1 MGGCETSEVGRK
13 ALRVLFFGSLGGCEN
28 NQGLKES
35 PWVLFFG
42 SLGGC
47 ENNRGLKESP
57 WVVFFES
64 QAGSESFQG
73 RKEGHQVVRFWSFA
87 GGIVANQEEPYEFR
101 TGHLSAVRHFTL
113 ARRHLR
119 AVLAFSEERGQIVIV
134 PFRDWHECRAFIQL
148 CLQNPFLALLEHL
161 DVRGVDEEGPV
172 AADQAVAADQFVN
185 LLH

>member
-1 MGGCETSEVGRK
+1 M
-13 ALRVLFFGSLGGCEN
+13 
-28 NQGLKES
+28 
-35 PWVLFFG
+35 
-42 SLGGC
+42 
-47 ENNRGLKESP
+47 KESP
-57 WVVFFES
+57 WVVFFGS

-73 RKEGHQVVRFWSFA
+73 RKEGQWVVRFWSFA

-113 ARRHLR
+113 ALRHLR
-119 AVLAFSEERGQIVIV
+119 VILAFSEERGQIVIV

-148 CLQNPFLALLEHL
+148 SLQNPFLALLEHL

>member
-1 MGGCETSEVGRK
+1 M
-13 ALRVLFFGSLGGCEN
+13 
-28 NQGLKES
+28 KEI
-35 PWVLFFG
+35 
-42 SLGGC
+42 
-47 ENNRGLKESP
+47 P

-73 RKEGHQVVRFWSFA
+73 RKEGQWVVRFWSFA
-87 GGIVANQEEPYEFR
+87 GGIVANQRETPVYR

-134 PFRDWHECRAFIQL
+134 PFRDWHECRTFIQL
-148 CLQNPFLALLEHL
+148 CLQNPFLSLLEHL

>member
-1 MGGCETSEVGRK
+1 MRLPRLEGK
-13 ALRVLFFGSLGGCEN
+13 PLGSLLRKYGRRRD
-28 NQGLKES
+28 
-35 PWVLFFG
+35 F
-42 SLGGC
+42 
-47 ENNRGLKESP
+47 RGLKESP
-57 WVVFFES
+57 WVVFFGS

-73 RKEGHQVVRFWSFA
+73 RKEGQWVVRFWSFA

>member
-1 MGGCETSEVGRK
+1 M
-13 ALRVLFFGSLGGCEN
+13 
-28 NQGLKES
+28 KES
-35 PWVLFFG
+35 P
-42 SLGGC
+42 
-47 ENNRGLKESP
+47 R
-57 WVVFFES
+57 VVFFES

-87 GGIVANQEEPYEFR
+87 GGIVCESRGNARVPNRP
-101 TGHLSAVRHFTL
+101 LSAIRHYTL

-119 AVLAFSEERGQIVIV
+119 VILAFSEERGQIVIV

-148 CLQNPFLALLEHL
+148 CLQNPFLSLLEHL

>member
-1 MGGCETSEVGRK
+1 MGGGENIQGR
-13 ALRVLFFGSLGGCEN
+13 
-28 NQGLKES
+28 
-35 PWVLFFG
+35 
-42 SLGGC
+42 
-47 ENNRGLKESP
+47 KESP

-73 RKEGHQVVRFWSFA
+73 REESPWAVRFGVLQEGLS
-87 GGIVANQEEPYEFR
+87 ANQGEAPVCR
-101 TGHLSAVRHFTL
+101 TCHLSAVRHFTL

-119 AVLAFSEERGQIVIV
+119 VILAFSEERGQIVIV
-134 PFRDWHECRAFIQL
+134 PFRDWHECRTFIQL

-172 AADQAVAADQFVN
+172 AADQAVAADQFVD

>member
-1 MGGCETSEVGRK
+1 M
-13 ALRVLFFGSLGGCEN
+13 
-28 NQGLKES
+28 KES
-35 PWVLFFG
+35 P
-42 SLGGC
+42 
-47 ENNRGLKESP
+47 R
-57 WVVFFES
+57 VVFFES

-73 RKEGHQVVRFWSFA
+73 RKEGQWVVRFWSFA
-87 GGIVANQEEPYEFR
+87 GGIVANQRETPVYQ

-113 ARRHLR
+113 TRRHLR

>member
-1 MGGCETSEVGRK
+1 MGGG
-13 ALRVLFFGSLGGCEN
+13 EN
-28 NQGLKES
+28 TQGMEES

-42 SLGGC
+42 SMGGC
-47 ENNRGLKESP
+47 ENNRGLKKSP
-57 WVVFFES
+57 RVVFFES

-73 RKEGHQVVRFWSFA
+73 REESPRVVFFEKIGGGENNRGLKEILWVVRFWSFA
-87 GGIVANQEEPYEFR
+87 GGIVANQEEAYEFR

-119 AVLAFSEERGQIVIV
+119 AVPAFSEERGQIVIV

>member
-1 MGGCETSEVGRK
+1 MGGG
-13 ALRVLFFGSLGGCEN
+13 EN
-28 NQGLKES
+28 NQGMKEI
-35 PWVLFFG
+35 P
-42 SLGGC
+42 
-47 ENNRGLKESP
+47 R
-57 WVVFFES
+57 VVFFES

-119 AVLAFSEERGQIVIV
+119 AVPAFSEERGQIVVV

-172 AADQAVAADQFVN
+172 AADQTVAADQFVN

>member
-1 MGGCETSEVGRK
+1 M
-13 ALRVLFFGSLGGCEN
+13 
-28 NQGLKES
+28 NQGNSAKM
-35 PWVLFFG
+35 
-42 SLGGC
+42 
-47 ENNRGLKESP
+47 RGLSKSAVRTFKTGRSRKYSP

-64 QAGSESFQG
+64 QAGSESFRG
-73 RKEGHQVVRFWSFA
+73 RKQSPWVVRFWSFA

-148 CLQNPFLALLEHL
+148 CLQNPFLSLLEHL

>member
-1 MGGCETSEVGRK
+1 MGGG
-13 ALRVLFFGSLGGCEN
+13 EN
-28 NQGLKES
+28 NQGMKEI
-35 PWVLFFG
+35 P
-42 SLGGC
+42 
-47 ENNRGLKESP
+47 R
-57 WVVFFES
+57 VVFFES

-119 AVLAFSEERGQIVIV
+119 AVPAFSEERGQIVIV

-148 CLQNPFLALLEHL
+148 SLQNPFLALLEHL

>member
-1 MGGCETSEVGRK
+1 M
-13 ALRVLFFGSLGGCEN
+13 
-28 NQGLKES
+28 KEI
-35 PWVLFFG
+35 
-42 SLGGC
+42 
-47 ENNRGLKESP
+47 P
-57 WVVFFES
+57 WVVFFGS

-73 RKEGHQVVRFWSFA
+73 RKERPLGSPVL
-87 GGIVANQEEPYEFR
+87 EFCR
-101 TGHLSAVRHFTL
+101 RNCCESRGSARVPNRPLPAITGHLSAVRHDTL
-113 ARRHLR
+113 AHRLLR
-119 AVLAFSEERGQIVIV
+119 AVPAFSEERGQIVIV

>member
-1 MGGCETSEVGRK
+1 MGGG
-13 ALRVLFFGSLGGCEN
+13 EN
-28 NQGLKES
+28 NQGMKEI
-35 PWVLFFG
+35 P
-42 SLGGC
+42 
-47 ENNRGLKESP
+47 R
-57 WVVFFES
+57 VVFFES

-119 AVLAFSEERGQIVIV
+119 DVLAFSEERGQIVIV

-172 AADQAVAADQFVN
+172 AADQTVAADQFVN

>member
-1 MGGCETSEVGRK
+1 MGGG
-13 ALRVLFFGSLGGCEN
+13 EN
-28 NQGLKES
+28 NQGMKEI
-35 PWVLFFG
+35 P
-42 SLGGC
+42 
-47 ENNRGLKESP
+47 R
-57 WVVFFES
+57 VVFFES

-172 AADQAVAADQFVN
+172 AADQAVAADQFVD

>member
-1 MGGCETSEVGRK
+1 MKESPWLV
-13 ALRVLFFGSLGGCEN
+13 FFGSLGG
-28 NQGLKES
+28 G
-35 PWVLFFG
+35 
-42 SLGGC
+42 
-47 ENNRGLKESP
+47 ENNRGLKEIP

-73 RKEGHQVVRFWSFA
+73 RKEGPWVVRFWSFA
-87 GGIVANQEEPYEFR
+87 GGIVANQREAPVCR
-101 TGHLSAVRHFTL
+101 TGHYRPSIGRSPLYSCPQI
-113 ARRHLR
+113 LR
-119 AVLAFSEERGQIVIV
+119 VILAFSEERGQIVIV

>member
-1 MGGCETSEVGRK
+1 MGGG
-13 ALRVLFFGSLGGCEN
+13 EN
-28 NQGLKES
+28 NQGMKEI
-35 PWVLFFG
+35 P
-42 SLGGC
+42 
-47 ENNRGLKESP
+47 R
-57 WVVFFES
+57 VVFFES

-119 AVLAFSEERGQIVIV
+119 AVPAFSEERGQIVIV

-172 AADQAVAADQFVN
+172 AADQAVAADQFVD

>member
-1 MGGCETSEVGRK
+1 MGGG
-13 ALRVLFFGSLGGCEN
+13 EN
-28 NQGLKES
+28 TQGMKKI
-35 PWVLFFG
+35 P
-42 SLGGC
+42 C
-47 ENNRGLKESP
+47 
-57 WVVFFES
+57 VVFFES

-73 RKEGHQVVRFWSFA
+73 RKEGQWVVRFWSFA

-119 AVLAFSEERGQIVIV
+119 AVPAFSEERGQIVIV

>member
-1 MGGCETSEVGRK
+1 MGGG
-13 ALRVLFFGSLGGCEN
+13 EN
-28 NQGLKES
+28 NQGMKEI
-35 PWVLFFG
+35 P
-42 SLGGC
+42 
-47 ENNRGLKESP
+47 R
-57 WVVFFES
+57 VVFFGS

-73 RKEGHQVVRFWSFA
+73 RKEGQWVVRFWSFA

-119 AVLAFSEERGQIVIV
+119 AVPAFSEERGQIVIV

-148 CLQNPFLALLEHL
+148 CLQNPFLTLLEHL

>member
-1 MGGCETSEVGRK
+1 MPSSTLCCLLTRS
-13 ALRVLFFGSLGGCEN
+13 N
-28 NQGLKES
+28 HS
-35 PWVLFFG
+35 P
-42 SLGGC
+42 
-47 ENNRGLKESP
+47 R
-57 WVVFFES
+57 VVFFES

-73 RKEGHQVVRFWSFA
+73 LEKSPWVVRFWSFA
-87 GGIVANQEEPYEFR
+87 GGIVANQEEPYEFQ

>member
-1 MGGCETSEVGRK
+1 MGGG
-13 ALRVLFFGSLGGCEN
+13 EN
-28 NQGLKES
+28 T
-35 PWVLFFG
+35 
-42 SLGGC
+42 
-47 ENNRGLKESP
+47 RGLKESHR
-57 WVVFFES
+57 VLFFEN

-73 RKEGHQVVRFWSFA
+73 RKEGQWVVRFWSFA
-87 GGIVANQEEPYEFR
+87 GGIVANQVEPYEFR

-119 AVLAFSEERGQIVIV
+119 AVPAFSEERGQIVIV

>member
-1 MGGCETSEVGRK
+1 MGGG
-13 ALRVLFFGSLGGCEN
+13 EN
-28 NQGLKES
+28 TQGMK
-35 PWVLFFG
+35 
-42 SLGGC
+42 
-47 ENNRGLKESP
+47 KIP
-57 WVVFFES
+57 WVVFFGS

-73 RKEGHQVVRFWSFA
+73 RKEGQWVVRFWSFA
-87 GGIVANQEEPYEFR
+87 GGIVCESSG
-101 TGHLSAVRHFTL
+101 TVRVSNRPSIGRSPLYPCPQTL
-113 ARRHLR
+113 RVIL
-119 AVLAFSEERGQIVIV
+119 VFSEERGQIVIV

>member
-1 MGGCETSEVGRK
+1 MKESPWLV
-13 ALRVLFFGSLGGCEN
+13 FFGSLGG
-28 NQGLKES
+28 G
-35 PWVLFFG
+35 
-42 SLGGC
+42 
-47 ENNRGLKESP
+47 ENNRGLKEIP

-73 RKEGHQVVRFWSFA
+73 RKEGPWVVRFWSFA

-148 CLQNPFLALLEHL
+148 CLQNPFLSLLEHL

>member
-1 MGGCETSEVGRK
+1 M
-13 ALRVLFFGSLGGCEN
+13 GGCEN

-35 PWVLFFG
+35 PWVLFF
-42 SLGGC
+42 
-47 ENNRGLKESP
+47 
-57 WVVFFES
+57 ES

-73 RKEGHQVVRFWSFA
+73 RKEGPWVVRFWSFA
-87 GGIVANQEEPYEFR
+87 GGIVANQEEPYEFQ

-148 CLQNPFLALLEHL
+148 CLQNPFLSLLEHL

>member
-1 MGGCETSEVGRK
+1 M
-13 ALRVLFFGSLGGCEN
+13 
-28 NQGLKES
+28 KEI
-35 PWVLFFG
+35 
-42 SLGGC
+42 
-47 ENNRGLKESP
+47 P
-57 WVVFFES
+57 WVVFFGS

-119 AVLAFSEERGQIVIV
+119 AVPAFSEERGQIVIV

>member
-1 MGGCETSEVGRK
+1 M
-13 ALRVLFFGSLGGCEN
+13 
-28 NQGLKES
+28 
-35 PWVLFFG
+35 
-42 SLGGC
+42 
-47 ENNRGLKESP
+47 KESP

-73 RKEGHQVVRFWSFA
+73 REEGHQVVHFWSFA
-87 GGIVANQEEPYEFR
+87 GGIVCESRGSARVPNRPLPAI

-119 AVLAFSEERGQIVIV
+119 AVPAFSEERGQIVIV

>member
-1 MGGCETSEVGRK
+1 MGGG
-13 ALRVLFFGSLGGCEN
+13 EN
-28 NQGLKES
+28 NQGMKEI
-35 PWVLFFG
+35 P
-42 SLGGC
+42 
-47 ENNRGLKESP
+47 R
-57 WVVFFES
+57 VVFFES

-172 AADQAVAADQFVN
+172 AADQTVAADQFVN

>member
-1 MGGCETSEVGRK
+1 M
-13 ALRVLFFGSLGGCEN
+13 
-28 NQGLKES
+28 KES
-35 PWVLFFG
+35 PRVL
-42 SLGGC
+42 
-47 ENNRGLKESP
+47 
-57 WVVFFES
+57 FFES

-73 RKEGHQVVRFWSFA
+73 RKEGPWVVRFWSFA

-101 TGHLSAVRHFTL
+101 TGHLSAVRHVTL

-119 AVLAFSEERGQIVIV
+119 AVLAFSEERGQIVII

>member
-1 MGGCETSEVGRK
+1 MGGG
-13 ALRVLFFGSLGGCEN
+13 EN
-28 NQGLKES
+28 NQGM
-35 PWVLFFG
+35 
-42 SLGGC
+42 
-47 ENNRGLKESP
+47 KESP
-57 WVVFFES
+57 WVVFFGS

-73 RKEGHQVVRFWSFA
+73 RKEGQWVVRFWSFA
-87 GGIVANQEEPYEFR
+87 GGIVANQGEAPVCRTGHYR
-101 TGHLSAVRHFTL
+101 PSTGHLSAVRHFTL
-113 ARRHLR
+113 ALRHLR
-119 AVLAFSEERGQIVIV
+119 VILAFSEERGQIVIV

>member
-1 MGGCETSEVGRK
+1 MGGG
-13 ALRVLFFGSLGGCEN
+13 EN
-28 NQGLKES
+28 NQGMKEI
-35 PWVLFFG
+35 P
-42 SLGGC
+42 
-47 ENNRGLKESP
+47 R
-57 WVVFFES
+57 VVFFES

-119 AVLAFSEERGQIVIV
+119 AVPAFSEERGQIVIV

>member
-1 MGGCETSEVGRK
+1 M
-13 ALRVLFFGSLGGCEN
+13 
-28 NQGLKES
+28 KEI
-35 PWVLFFG
+35 P
-42 SLGGC
+42 
-47 ENNRGLKESP
+47 R
-57 WVVFFES
+57 VVFFGS

-73 RKEGHQVVRFWSFA
+73 RKEGLWVVRFWSFA

-101 TGHLSAVRHFTL
+101 TGHLSAIRHYTL
-113 ARRHLR
+113 AHRLLR
-119 AVLAFSEERGQIVIV
+119 AILVFSEERGQIVIV

>member
-1 MGGCETSEVGRK
+1 M
-13 ALRVLFFGSLGGCEN
+13 
-28 NQGLKES
+28 
-35 PWVLFFG
+35 
-42 SLGGC
+42 
-47 ENNRGLKESP
+47 KESP
-57 WVVFFES
+57 WVVFFGS

-73 RKEGHQVVRFWSFA
+73 RKEGHQAVRFWSFA

>member
-1 MGGCETSEVGRK
+1 MGGG
-13 ALRVLFFGSLGGCEN
+13 EN
-28 NQGLKES
+28 T
-35 PWVLFFG
+35 
-42 SLGGC
+42 
-47 ENNRGLKESP
+47 RGLKESHR
-57 WVVFFES
+57 VVFFES
-64 QAGSESFQG
+64 HAGSESFQG
-73 RKEGHQVVRFWSFA
+73 RKEGQWVVRFWSFA

>member
-1 MGGCETSEVGRK
+1 M
-13 ALRVLFFGSLGGCEN
+13 
-28 NQGLKES
+28 
-35 PWVLFFG
+35 
-42 SLGGC
+42 
-47 ENNRGLKESP
+47 KESP
-57 WVVFFES
+57 WVVFFGS

-73 RKEGHQVVRFWSFA
+73 RKKSPWVVRFWTFA
-87 GGIVANQEEPYEFR
+87 GGIVANQEEPYELR

-113 ARRHLR
+113 AHRLLR

>member
-1 MGGCETSEVGRK
+1 MGGG
-13 ALRVLFFGSLGGCEN
+13 EN
-28 NQGLKES
+28 NQGMKEI
-35 PWVLFFG
+35 P
-42 SLGGC
+42 
-47 ENNRGLKESP
+47 R
-57 WVVFFES
+57 VVFFES

>member
-1 MGGCETSEVGRK
+1 MKET
-13 ALRVLFFGSLGGCEN
+13 
-28 NQGLKES
+28 
-35 PWVLFFG
+35 
-42 SLGGC
+42 
-47 ENNRGLKESP
+47 P

-73 RKEGHQVVRFWSFA
+73 REESPWVVRFWSFA

-101 TGHLSAVRHFTL
+101 TDHLSAVRHYTL

-119 AVLAFSEERGQIVIV
+119 AVPAFSEERGQIVIV